1 MCPPGQSADG
11 SGKDESEQ
19 SNSGESGVYRF
30 PKSNV
35 SEIQAQEER
44 RRQILDGTWRD
55 PETGKTAAEEARD
68 SAQML
73 GFVLAYAG
81 VVGIGC
87 AIGAYLI
94 WGR

>member
-19 SNSGESGVYRF
+19 SSSDESGAYRF

-35 SEIQAQEER
+35 SEIEER
-44 RRQILDGTWRD
+44 RRLILEGNWRD
-55 PETGKTAAEEARD
+55 PETGKTANEEARD
-68 SAQML
+68 SSQML
-73 GFVLAYAG
+73 GIVLAYSFVVCTAAG
-81 VVGIGC
+81 
-87 AIGAYLI
+87 IGAYLI

>member
-19 SNSGESGVYRF
+19 SSSDESGVYRF

-35 SEIQAQEER
+35 SETEER
-44 RRQILDGTWRD
+44 VRLIREGNWRWPD
-55 PETGKTAAEEARD
+55 TGKTSNEEARD

-73 GFVLAYAG
+73 GIVLIYGATVITALS
-81 VVGIGC
+81 V
-87 AIGAYLI
+87 GAYLI